1 MWFRHH
7 DGLRLFCF
15 VARERSFSAAAEG
28 LNLTKGAISYQ
39 IGQLERA
46 LGFSLFTRRVQG
58 VRLTER
64 GERLFFA
71 AEAAFGGLE
80 REIQRLRHEEIGA
93 ITIGLSTYFASRWLS
108 PRLMRFTAAHP
119 NLRLRL
125 QPLTDLVDLE
135 GEGIDM
141 AVRWGRGDWRDL
153 EIERLFLCPAFPT
166 VGAKQSVAAGGDLA
180 LLSGLPLL
188 QDREGSQAW
197 ADWYRAAG
205 ARYRPGDDG
214 LVIPDP
220 NVRVQAVIDGQG
232 AALNDALV
240 AAEVAAGQLVAL
252 QRVQLEDYGYFLAYS
267 PEALQRPA
275 LAAFR
280 DWISAEARDWVQPG

>member
-1 MWFRHH
+1 MRFRHH
-7 DGLRLFCF
+7 DALRLFCL
-15 VARERSFSAAAEG
+15 VAREKSFSAAAEV
-28 LNLTKGAISYQ
+28 LNLTKGAVSYQ
-39 IGQLERA
+39 IAQLESA
-46 LGFSLFTRRVQG
+46 LGFALFTRRVQG

-71 AEAAFGGLE
+71 ADSAFGGLE
-80 REIQRLRHEEIGA
+80 REIRRLRQEEVGA

-141 AVRWGRGDWRDL
+141 AVRWGRGDWQDM
-153 EIERLFLCPAFPT
+153 EVERLFRCPAYPT
-166 VGAKQSVAAGGDLA
+166 VGSAQAIGGDRDLA
-180 LLSGLPLL
+180 LLSRLPLL
-188 QDREGSQAW
+188 QDRQGSRAW

-205 ARYRPGDDG
+205 AVYRPADDA

-240 AAEVAAGQLVAL
+240 SAELTAGQLVAL
-252 QRVQLEDYGYFLAYS
+252 KEVTLEDYGYFLAY
-267 PEALQRPA
+267 PAEARERPA
-275 LAAFR
+275 VAAFH
-280 DWISAEARDWVQPG
+280 DWICAEARDWG